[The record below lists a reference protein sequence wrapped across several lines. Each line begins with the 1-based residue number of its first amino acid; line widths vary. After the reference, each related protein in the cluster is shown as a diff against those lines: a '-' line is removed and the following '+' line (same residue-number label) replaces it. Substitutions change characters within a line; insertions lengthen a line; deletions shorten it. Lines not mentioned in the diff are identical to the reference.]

1 MMNVVAK
8 RTLRQYWQQHSN
20 TEAALKEWH
29 HIVEKA
35 TWQKPSDV
43 VEAIP
48 NTRFIGNDRF
58 VFKIRGN
65 NYRLIV
71 KILFPSRQIYI
82 RFIGTHAEYD
92 SIDANTV

>member
-1 MMNVVAK
+1 MMNVIAK
-8 RTLRQYWQQHSN
+8 KTLRQYWQQHPD

-29 HIVEKA
+29 HIAEKA
-35 TWQKPSDV
+35 AWQKPSDV

-48 NTRFIGNDRF
+48 NARFIGNDRF

-71 KILFPSRQIYI
+71 KILFPFRQIYI
-82 RFIGTHAEYD
+82 RFIGSHAEYD
-92 SIDANTV
+92 QIDPNTI